1 MEGKICVD
9 QFELLEMIGQGQT
22 SQVYKVREKKTGQI
36 YAAKISLIDLDG
48 EYNSKDAIR
57 NLVREV
63 NILCKF
69 SHPSIVKFYGFDSED
84 NETNLKTTI
93 IQEFMPKGTLTE
105 LIEAERNGFSH
116 PKWDSTRKLICLYG
130 IASAMS
136 FLHSHNI
143 IHRDLKPDNIFID
156 NDLNPKIGDFGLSK
170 IIHFNDES
178 KSLESST
185 GFKGTILYSSPEAL
199 FDGEYTKSGDVYS
212 FSMII
217 YEIITNEKPFGK
229 LKFSELTRNLTKGER
244 PKFNDMIPDAYKDLI
259 DRCWSQE
266 PLKRPTFDQIVEELR
281 SNPDFITDLV
291 DEGQYMSYIDYID
304 ECKSTFEGGKQVLT
318 FNEFYQAHLKKK
330 ESAGEEDDYDADFL
344 FSMWRISYHGI
355 GRPVN
360 KAAAFDFC
368 RRAANKGHVEAMFQ
382 ASMMLKNGDGIPANE
397 EESAEYCKM
406 AADQGHA
413 DAMYCYSMMLKN
425 GKGIPADKKGAAK
438 YCKMAADQGHGVSM
452 DSYAVKL
459 FHGSGVSVNKKEA
472 AKYFK
477 MAADKGIP
485 KSMFSYANSL
495 YRGDVV
501 PIDKKEAAK
510 YYKMAADK
518 GHPES
523 MFNYANSLY
532 RGDVVPIDKK
542 EAAKYFKMAAD
553 KGIPKSMFSYANSLY
568 RGDVVPID
576 KKEAAKYFK
585 MAADKGIPKSMFS
598 YANSLYRGDGV
609 PIDKKEAAKY
619 YKMAADHG
627 SKSAMKKYAEML
639 SNGDGVPANE
649 EEAQKY
655 LKMAS
660 GDIKPPNKKDD
671 ESE

>member
-1 MEGKICVD
+1 MEGKICID

-36 YAAKISLIDLDG
+36 FAAKISLIDLEG
-48 EYNSKDAIR
+48 EDNSKDAIR

-69 SHPSIVKFYGFDSED
+69 SHPSIVKYYGFTSED

-105 LIEAERNGFSH
+105 LMEAERNGFSH

-143 IHRDLKPDNIFID
+143 IHRDLKPDNIFVD

-217 YEIITNEKPFGK
+217 YEIITSEKPFDK

-291 DEGQYMSYIDYID
+291 DEGQYMIYIDYID

-318 FNEFYQAHLKKK
+318 FNEFYRAHLKKK
-330 ESAGEEDDYDADFL
+330 ESAGEKADYDQDSL
-344 FSMWRISYHGI
+344 FSMWRIFYYGI
-355 GRPVN
+355 GLPVN
-360 KAAAFDFC
+360 KSAAFNLC
-368 RRAANKGHVEAMFQ
+368 CRAARKGHVEAMFQ
-382 ASMMLKNGDGIPANE
+382 ASMMLKNGDGIPVNE
-397 EESAEYCKM
+397 EESAKYCKM

-413 DAMYCYSMMLKN
+413 DAMYCYSLMLRN
-425 GKGIPADKKGAAK
+425 GKGVPADKKEAAK
-438 YCKMAADQGHGVSM
+438 YCKMAADQGHVVSM
-452 DSYAVKL
+452 NSYAVKL

-472 AKYFK
+472 AKYLK
-477 MAADKGIP
+477 MAANKGYS
-485 KSMFSYANSL
+485 K
-495 YRGDVV
+495 
-501 PIDKKEAAK
+501 
-510 YYKMAADK
+510 
-518 GHPES
+518 S
-523 MFNYANSLY
+523 MFNYACRLHN
-532 RGDVVPIDKK
+532 GNGVPIDKK
-542 EAAKYFKMAAD
+542 EAAKYFKKAAD
-553 KGIPKSMFSYANSLY
+553 KGIPESMFNYAFMLY
-568 RGDVVPID
+568 
-576 KKEAAKYFK
+576 K
-585 MAADKGIPKSMFS
+585 
-598 YANSLYRGDGV
+598 GDGV

-619 YKMAADHG
+619 FKMAADHG

-639 SNGDGVPANE
+639 SNRDGIPANE

-660 GDIKPPNKKDD
+660 SGIKPPNK
-671 ESE
+671 